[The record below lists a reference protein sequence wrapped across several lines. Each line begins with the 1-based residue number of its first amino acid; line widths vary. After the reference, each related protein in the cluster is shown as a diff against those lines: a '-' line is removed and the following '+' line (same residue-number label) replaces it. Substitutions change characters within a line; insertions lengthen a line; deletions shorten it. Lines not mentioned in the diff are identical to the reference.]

1 VNFPDDESKLADRV
15 KWIIDQC
22 TASRNDRTELYN
34 RRERY
39 FLFGTD
45 GSNQVRYNRLES
57 HIDLVAAFLYAPDHA
72 FYNIAAARNAADAVV
87 KQAIALQDEWNDD
100 FQDDGLS
107 DLVAEAIPW
116 SLVYDTMMVKQGW
129 NDVREAQ
136 TCELIPPQNFGVFR
150 EDITDL
156 DSQQA
161 FSHTYFLDWSE
172 AAQRVIRAGR
182 GTELARIA
190 VENKP
195 FVSPFPDLLNRMI
208 ISATGGENLQ
218 GNIIGQ
224 VNPSYVPLATYQ
236 PKVDTPLVRFNELWA
251 WDSDAEDYR
260 IFHMVDPDIL
270 ISDSKK
276 TVSAL
281 LKAGRMTGKMKTDE
295 KFSKSETNYFL
306 PKDHPFTKVQPYTKY
321 NYFWGKAHV
330 DTLMPL
336 QDWMTERLEQIADIL
351 ERQAYPPKVG
361 SGFMGLTDEKMDA
374 FGGADTYLFDQMP
387 QAKVE
392 ELRPEMPPDM
402 FADFKEIN
410 GLFLE
415 ASGLTEVLQGRGDTG
430 VRSRQHAQEL
440 KKTGGGRIKRAALKL
455 EPSLVRIGDLGLKL
469 KMKNDGNEIIPEPDD
484 KGKSEPFVPAQIA
497 SEIHMR
503 IEGHS
508 HSPLFGDESKET
520 AVLLK
525 KADAIDA
532 EMFVRMLNPPNRD
545 AIIHSLR
552 LKKIA
557 AAKMA
562 AEHPELAAQ
571 AAAGGKK
578 RR

>member
-1 VNFPDDESKLADRV
+1 MNFPDDEAKLAERV
-15 KWIIDQC
+15 KWLVDQC
-22 TASRNDRTELYN
+22 TASRNDRAELYN

-45 GSNQVRYNRLES
+45 SSDQVRYNRLES

-72 FYNIAAARNAADAVV
+72 FYNIAADRNADDAVV

-107 DLVAEAIPW
+107 DLIAEAIPW
-116 SLVYDTMMVKQGW
+116 SLVYDTMIFKQGW

-136 TCELIPPQNFGVFR
+136 TAELVPPQNFGVFR
-150 EDITDL
+150 EDVPDL
-156 DSQQA
+156 DSQSA
-161 FSHTYFLDWSE
+161 FCHTYFLEWSE

-182 GTELARIA
+182 GSDLPRIA

-208 ISATGGENLQ
+208 ISATGGANLQ
-218 GNIIGQ
+218 GNIVGQ

-236 PKVDTPLVRFNELWA
+236 PKVDTPMVRFNELYA
-251 WDSDAEDYR
+251 WDSDAQDYR
-260 IFHMVDPDIL
+260 IFHMCDPDIL

-276 TVSAL
+276 TVAAMK
-281 LKAGRMTGKMKTDE
+281 KAGKI
-295 KFSKSETNYFL
+295 KSGAWDKSDTNYFL
-306 PKDHPFTKVQPYTKY
+306 PKDHPFTKIQPYTKY
-321 NYFWGKAHV
+321 NYFWGVAHL
-330 DTLMPL
+330 DRLMPL

-387 QAKVE
+387 QATVK
-392 ELRPEMPPDM
+392 ELHPEMPPDL

-440 KKTGGGRIKRAALKL
+440 KKTGGGRIKRTALKL
-455 EPSLVRIGDLGLKL
+455 EPALVRIGDLGLKL
-469 KMKNDGNEIIPEPDD
+469 KMRNDASEIIPEPDD
-484 KGKSEPFVPAQIA
+484 KGHSEKFVAAQLA
-497 SEIHMR
+497 SEVHMR

-508 HSPLFGDESKET
+508 HSPLFGDESREI

-525 KADAIDA
+525 KANAINN
-532 EMFVRMLNPPNRD
+532 EMFVRMLNPPGRD
-545 AIIHSLR
+545 NILHGQR
-552 LKKIA
+552 IA
-557 AAKMA
+557 AKKQQQMLAQN
-562 AEHPELAAQ
+562 PQLAAQ
-571 AAAGGKK
+571 LAHGGKK
-578 RR
+578 K

>member
-1 VNFPDDESKLADRV
+1 MNFPDDEDKLKDRV
-15 KWIIDQC
+15 RWVIDQC
-22 TASRNDRTELYN
+22 NGSRNDRTELYN

-45 GSNQVRYNRLES
+45 SSDQVRYNRLES

-72 FYNIAAARNAADAVV
+72 FYNIAADRNADDAVV

-116 SLVYDTMMVKQGW
+116 SLVYDTMVIKQGW
-129 NDVREAQ
+129 NDTREAQ
-136 TCELIPPQNFGVFR
+136 TAELVPPQNFGVFR
-150 EDITDL
+150 EDLPDL

-161 FSHTYFLDWSE
+161 FCHTYFLDWSE

-182 GTELARIA
+182 GADLARIA

-195 FVSPFPDLLNRMI
+195 FISPFPDLLNRMI
-208 ISATGGENLQ
+208 ISATGGPNLQ

-270 ISDSKK
+270 ISDSRK
-276 TVSAL
+276 TCDAMA
-281 LKAGRMTGKMKTDE
+281 KAGKIKAQDFA
-295 KFSKSETNYFL
+295 KSKTNYFL
-306 PKDHPFTKVQPYTKY
+306 PKDHPFTAIRPYTKY

-330 DTLMPL
+330 DALMPL

-361 SGFMGLTDEKMDA
+361 SGFMGLTDEKMEA

-387 QAKVE
+387 QAQVK

-410 GLFLE
+410 NLFLE
-415 ASGLTEVLQGRGDTG
+415 ASGLTEVLSGRGDQG

-440 KKTGGGRIKRAALKL
+440 KKTGGGRIKRTALKL

-469 KMKNDGNEIIPEPDD
+469 KMKNDASEIIPEPADN
-484 KGKSEPFVPAQIA
+484 GKSEPFVAAQLA
-497 SEIHMR
+497 SEVHMR

-508 HSPLFGDESKET
+508 HSPLFGDESREI

-525 KADAIDA
+525 KAGAI
-532 EMFVRMLNPPNRD
+532 ENEQFVRMLNPPGRD
-545 AIIHSLR
+545 NIIHSQR
-552 LKKIA
+552 LAKLKQAKMMKEHPEIA
-557 AAKMA
+557 AAQ
-562 AEHPELAAQ
+562 LAH
-571 AAAGGKK
+571 GGKK
-578 RR
+578 K

>member
-1 VNFPDDESKLADRV
+1 MNFPDDESKLAERV
-15 KWIIDQC
+15 QWIINQC
-22 TASRNDRTELYN
+22 NASRNDRTELYN

-45 GSNQVRYNRLES
+45 SSDQVRYNRLES
-57 HIDLVAAFLYAPDHA
+57 HIDLVAAFLYSPDHA
-72 FYNIAAARNAADAVV
+72 FYNIAADRNADDAVV

-100 FQDDGLS
+100 FQDDGIS

-116 SLVYDTMMVKQGW
+116 SLVYDTMIIKQGW
-129 NDVREAQ
+129 NDTREAQ
-136 TCELIPPQNFGVFR
+136 TAELIPPQNFGVFR
-150 EDITDL
+150 EDIPDL

-161 FSHTYFLDWSE
+161 FCHTYFLDWSE

-182 GTELARIA
+182 GSELARIA

-208 ISATGGENLQ
+208 ITATGGQNLQ
-218 GNIIGQ
+218 GNVIGQ
-224 VNPSYVPLATYQ
+224 INPNYTPLATYQ

-251 WDSDAEDYR
+251 WDSDAGDYR
-260 IFHMVDPDIL
+260 IFHTVDPDIL

-276 TVSAL
+276 TVDAL
-281 LKAGRMTGKMKTDE
+281 MKAG
-295 KFSKSETNYFL
+295 KFKGSNIGGDRSETNFFL

-321 NYFWGKAHV
+321 NYFWGVAHV
-330 DTLMPL
+330 DSLMPL

-361 SGFMGLTDEKMDA
+361 SGFMGLTDEKMEA

-392 ELRPEMPPDM
+392 ELRPEMPADL
-402 FADFKEIN
+402 FADFNQIN

-415 ASGLTEVLQGRGDTG
+415 ASGLTEVLSGRGDTG

-440 KKTGGGRIKRAALKL
+440 KKTGGGRIKRTALKL
-455 EPSLVRIGDLGLKL
+455 EPALVRIGDLGLRL
-469 KMKNDGNEIIPEPDD
+469 KMKNDDNPIIPTPDE
-484 KGKSEPFVPAQIA
+484 KGKSEKFVPAQLA
-497 SEIHMR
+497 SDVKIR

-508 HSPLFGDESKET
+508 HSPLFGDESKEV

-525 KADAIDA
+525 KANAISNQ
-532 EMFVRMLNPPNRD
+532 MFVRMLNPPNRD
-545 AIIHSLR
+545 NIIHEER
-552 LKKIA
+552 LKEAKA
-557 AAKMA
+557 ARMAREHPQLA
-562 AEHPELAAQ
+562 AEAASH
-571 AAAGGKK
+571 GTKK
-578 RR
+578 RG